1 MRKGPEAAFGAGKL
15 ASEGEGLR
23 VLSFFVVAGSIR
35 VGVATGC
42 AVGRAWGCDN
52 DRDVASGTGFAG
64 A

>member
-1 MRKGPEAAFGAGKL
+1 
-15 ASEGEGLR
+15 LR